1 MSTISLATPP
11 PPQNL
16 SRSGGGCEQA
26 QELRERLFGTRL
38 HDALDSLF
46 VPMIIDED
54 SFRPDEFIEHEDP
67 LDYQAT
73 LAHELPS
80 LDAIVAQVTPFS
92 PVTELERRIAR
103 ARKQSVE
110 RMVFVGVPREYAASE
125 LVGLFPDQALNHFRD
140 QLDGR
145 GVITIPSRENE
156 HARLGAKVHSGANF
170 AITQLL
176 YGDAIIDVIRGL
188 ARQFEEPPEF
198 ILSFGYVPAIEAEKG
213 LIQWLIQA
221 PNAADEMQWVKE
233 TAAQSHSERQERLFE
248 LYRRV
253 TDRVRELGLKPG
265 VNFEAPYGLS
275 RGAVETFER
284 MLEHYDPLMPDR

>member
-11 PPQNL
+11 PPREVGL
-16 SRSGGGCEQA
+16 EGGRQQA
-26 QELRERLFGTRL
+26 RDLRERLAGTRL
-38 HDALDSLF
+38 GEAVDSLF

-54 SFRPDEFIEHEDP
+54 SFRPNEFVEHEDP
-67 LDYQAT
+67 LDYQAA

-92 PVTELERRIAR
+92 PTTELERRVAR
-103 ARKQSVE
+103 AREQCVE

-140 QLDGR
+140 QLAWR
-145 GVITIPSRENE
+145 GVITIPARENE
-156 HARLGAKVHSGANF
+156 RDRLAAKVHSGANF
-170 AITQLL
+170 AVTQLL
-176 YGDAIIDVIRGL
+176 YGDAIIDVARGL
-188 ARQFEEPPEF
+188 ARGFEQPPEL
-198 ILSFGYVPAIEAEKG
+198 ILSFGYVPAIEADKG

-221 PNAADEMQWVKE
+221 PDAADEMRWVKE
-233 TAAQSHSERQERLFE
+233 TAAQSHSERQGRLFE
-248 LYRRV
+248 LYRRI
-253 TDRVRELGLKPG
+253 TDRVRELGLEPG

-284 MLEHYDPLMPDR
+284 MLGHYDPRTPDR